1 MEYFAHGATADT
13 IANNEHMMS
22 GNWGWGW
29 LMMAGITILFIL
41 LVFLVAKFATSST
54 NRADSTSSEDATAVL
69 KKRYAS
75 GDITKKEFDDMKKDI
90 QSK

>member
-22 GNWGWGW
+22 GGWGW
-29 LMMAGITILFIL
+29 FMMAGLVIL
-41 LVFLVAKFATSST
+41 LALIIFLVAKFASNST
-54 NRADSTSSEDATAVL
+54 NPTHNTPSEDPSAIL

-75 GDITKKEFDDMKKDI
+75 GDITKKEFDDMKKVI
-90 QSK
+90 SNK